1 MMKMEKNIEFF
12 KRFTKYGM
20 GSWAVGWN
28 PVAQRLVHR
37 AMMKH
42 VDFGGSSVL
51 DLGGGDGEL
60 LFNCVLDGQTPRK
73 YTCIDLMPELCS
85 VGCERF
91 SKLESVDIKF
101 IPGEMLSAIRAFKD
115 GCYDFVVAAGALDIV
130 ETNSVEHWQFMRN
143 VITEMYR
150 VASRAIVLAV
160 QSAGA
165 KEKKDCEF
173 YSDPAWFIREMI
185 ERFGFNVVLDHS
197 FAPHYM
203 VVVVYKREYPWRE
216 LNATQYN
223 APEKRGG

>member
-1 MMKMEKNIEFF
+1 
-12 KRFTKYGM
+12 
-20 GSWAVGWN
+20 
-28 PVAQRLVHR
+28 
-37 AMMKH
+37 
-42 VDFGGSSVL
+42 
-51 DLGGGDGEL
+51 
-60 LFNCVLDGQTPRK
+60 VLDGQTPRK

-216 LNATQYN
+216 LNARCIMHPRSGVDKDEDLFRPGPDVSSVGVGVCDTDVLHDD
-223 APEKRGG
+223 